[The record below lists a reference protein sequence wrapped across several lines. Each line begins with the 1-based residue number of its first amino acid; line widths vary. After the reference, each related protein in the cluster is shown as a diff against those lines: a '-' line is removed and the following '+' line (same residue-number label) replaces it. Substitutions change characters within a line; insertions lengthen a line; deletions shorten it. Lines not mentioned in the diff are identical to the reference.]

1 MEEAVRACIQ
11 RSTGGKGDEA
21 ITDYVVSVVTD
32 DDFEWGEDGED
43 AFEAVGEMLVDGGC
57 VADEAAAR
65 ELCAALQQVVLGGG
79 ASVGGGVS
87 AGGSTHGSAA
97 LGGTA
102 SARGSTGSFRALAGG
117 PVLMDDIMKVE
128 LHPSEVKSGKHLIQ
142 NFIREGEEDDSFS
155 LMTARDQAKLKKLQ
169 EKQEKQQRA
178 AFEAHQEEAKKA
190 LAGERVVV
198 VRNAG
203 GPTVRD
209 IHLHN
214 FSVSNGGQELIVI
227 EDGVTLAYGRRRAQ
241 GVGWQAWG
249 VYGLVGRNGTG
260 KTTLLRHL
268 AAKEIRGIPASCQ
281 ILHVEQEVVGGDVSV
296 LQTVLSCDTEREEL
310 LEEERRLLQ
319 QVGAGPASTSG
330 GDAPSAANGAA
341 TAAAAAT
348 KGGGRQLEQQQQ
360 QAEAAA
366 AAAAGGGGDAASLEV
381 ARRLEAVSKRL
392 HEIDAYGA
400 EARAAA
406 ILAGLSFDKAMQAR
420 PTKTFSGGWRMRVAL
435 ARALFVEPDIL
446 LLDEP
451 TNHLD
456 LHAVLWLQ
464 DYLLKWP
471 KTLIV
476 VSHAREFLNE
486 VCTDIVHLHSRTLTA
501 YRGNFDNFEKT
512 QAERMRNAKAA
523 AESQDMRRKHM
534 QASSSFAF
542 CVGCWTALAGT
553 RTGGFDRLSRGLPS
567 PPSPHAFIDK
577 FRYNAKRASLVQS
590 RIKALERLADVALV
604 EDDPSYL
611 FCFPTPPDAVSPPI
625 LSFTDVAF
633 GYPGGPTLFH
643 NLNFGREKK
652 GEGGIARGRREAGR
666 RVAALRLPQLDL
678 ESRFAIVG
686 PNGIGKSTLLGLI
699 SGALQPTQGH
709 VYRNPKV
716 RLATFSQHHVDG
728 LDLALTPLQYLA
740 KTFPSAKEPEFR
752 SHLSSFGVGQEL
764 ASQAMYT
771 LSGGQKSRVALSK
784 ITWSKPHLLLL
795 DEPSNHLDLAAVGG
809 LPGWLELVDALIEGL
824 ALFKGEL
831 WGGAEHLIESTVD
844 ELWAVEGGTVHAFH
858 GSFEDY
864 KKRLRA
870 LSRA

>member
-227 EDGVTLAYGRRRAQ
+227 EDGVTLAYGRR
-241 GVGWQAWG
+241 
-249 VYGLVGRNGTG
+249 YGLVGRNGTG

-534 QASSSFAF
+534 QA
-542 CVGCWTALAGT
+542 
-553 RTGGFDRLSRGLPS
+553 
-567 PPSPHAFIDK
+567 FIDK

-643 NLNFGREKK
+643 NLNFG
-652 GEGGIARGRREAGR
+652 
-666 RVAALRLPQLDL
+666 LDL

-795 DEPSNHLDLAAVGG
+795 DEPSNHLDLAAV
-809 LPGWLELVDALIEGL
+809 DALIEGL
-824 ALFKGEL
+824 ALFKGGVL
-831 WGGAEHLIESTVD
+831 MVSHDQHLIESTVD